1 MAYYKDEQGNFVE
14 LQNKN
19 VDTGMGF
26 ERLCLVMQCLTGTI
40 QKPIREATIYDT
52 DLFAQV
58 MQVLSGIHGDHAQ
71 RVVADHLRTSLFL
84 IAQ

>member
-1 MAYYKDEQGNFVE
+1 MAYYKDDQGNFVE

-26 ERLCLVMQCLTGTI
+26 ERLCLVMQCLSGSI

-52 DLFAQV
+52 DLFTQA
-58 MQVLSGIHGDHAQ
+58 MQVLSGI
-71 RVVADHLRTSLFL
+71 S
-84 IAQ
+84 